1 VTVFDKA
8 DKIGGNLAA
17 YAANDLARPTTCK
30 A

>member
-17 YAANDLARPTTCK
+17 YAATTWRARPTCK